1 MALFGFGK
9 KKERKHHAVAAV
21 NLKQLLRI
29 AAIMLLLQQIPAV
42 VKQ

>member
-1 MALFGFGK
+1 MALFNFGK
-9 KKERKHHAVAAV
+9 KKGKHLVAAAV

-29 AAIMLLLQQIPAV
+29 AAMTFLIQQIPAV